1 MIQGGDFVNSDG
13 TGLTSI
19 YGGPFADENFI
30 HKHTGPGLL
39 SMVYLCVCVYVYMN
53 TCMHV
58 CMYVCMYVCMCMYK
72 LSSLLFLSLYS

>member
-39 SMVYLCVCVYVYMN
+39 SMVYLCVCVRIHVYMYA
-53 TCMHV
+53 
-58 CMYVCMYVCMCMYK
+58 CMYVRMYVFVCINCP
-72 LSSLLFLSLYS
+72 LFYSFLFIHSI